1 MITNASM
8 TFPFVDV
15 IIPNYNGEK
24 IITACLRSLEHTNYQ
39 NYRVILVDDCS
50 TDRSVEIIKNEFK
63 NIVIVQNKKN
73 LGFAGACNRGIKH
86 SLNDESKY
94 VCLLNNDTV
103 VDPNWLAALV
113 ETAEKGNAVAVQSKI
128 RSLKNKKQFDYAG
141 AAGGLIDVFGYPF
154 AFGRVFTN
162 VEKDHGQYDNENEI
176 FYATGCAALF
186 KKSAFKEVG
195 FFDEGF
201 FMYAE
206 ETDLCWRLLLRGHKI
221 LSSPSSIVYHHGAY
235 TLKDNYLKKYLLHRN
250 HLIMILKNYSFLS
263 LLWIYPIRLLFEFLT
278 IFYCW
283 NKNDSDRFKAIIN
296 SQIWILRNFGD
307 IIKKRGVIQ
316 RMRRISDLEI
326 FKKMYRGSILLEY
339 FVFNRKKAS
348 SFIYKNKK
356 T

>member
-1 MITNASM
+1 METNISADR
-8 TFPFVDV
+8 PFVDV

-24 IITACLRSLEHTNYQ
+24 IIIACLRSLERTNYP

-50 TDRSVEIIKNEFK
+50 TDRSVKVIENEFK
-63 NIVIVQNKKN
+63 NIVIVRNKKN
-73 LGFAGACNRGIKH
+73 LGFTGACNRGVKH
-86 SLNDESKY
+86 ALNDESKY

-103 VDPNWLAALV
+103 VDPNWLTALV
-113 ETAEKGNAVAVQSKI
+113 ETAEKGNAVAVQSKV

-195 FFDEGF
+195 FFDEDF
-201 FMYAE
+201 FMYME
-206 ETDLCWRLLLRGHKI
+206 EIDLCWRLLLRDYKI
-221 LSSPSSIVYHHGAY
+221 LSSPKSIIYHYGSY
-235 TLKDNYLKKYLLHRN
+235 TIGENYLKKYLNHRN
-250 HLIMILKNYSFLS
+250 SLIMLLKNYSFLN

-283 NKNDSDRFKAIIN
+283 NKNDSDRFKAILN
-296 SQIWILRNFGD
+296 SQIWIFQHFGD
-307 IIKKRGVIQ
+307 IMKKRRAVQ
-316 RMRRISDLEI
+316 RTRRISDRQI
-326 FKKMYRGSILLEY
+326 FKKMYRGSILIQY
-339 FVFNRKKAS
+339 FILNRKKVS
-348 SFIYKNKK
+348 SFYPLK
-356 T
+356 